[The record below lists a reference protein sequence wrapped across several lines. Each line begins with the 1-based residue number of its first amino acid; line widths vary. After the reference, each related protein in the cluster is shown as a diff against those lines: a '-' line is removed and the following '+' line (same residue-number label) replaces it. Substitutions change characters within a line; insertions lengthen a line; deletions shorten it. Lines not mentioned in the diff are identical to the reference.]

1 MSPERNIFGYA
12 AAFLLI
18 SAFCFW
24 GLSCGD
30 PHYSPKPRTYPR
42 IDFPER
48 KYEAYSRLS
57 CPFSFQKPVYAEVLL
72 DSTYFDEKAPSD
84 CWFNLN
90 FQGLNANLYCS
101 YQALATKSDL
111 EKYINESFRLVRE
124 HHIKADY
131 IDELPYSRDNRVFG
145 VMFNLEGPSASSFQ
159 FYLTDSSRHFLRG
172 SLYFNTQ
179 VRPDS
184 LAPFYEFLKYDILE
198 IVNSLEWK
206 D

>member
-184 LAPFYEFLKYDILE
+184 LAPFKEILKYDILE

>member
-1 MSPERNIFGYA
+1 MIPKMPAVPQIFY
-12 AAFLLI
+12 FLLLAI
-18 SAFCFW
+18 LCC
-24 GLSCGD
+24 LNCSCGD

-48 KYEAYSRLS
+48 KYEVYSRES

-90 FQGLNANLYCS
+90 FPDLNANLFCS
-101 YQALATKSDL
+101 YQPLANKMDL

-131 IDELPYSRDNRVFG
+131 IDEFPYSRDNQVFG

-159 FYLTDSSRHFLRG
+159 FYVTDSARHFLRG

-179 VRPDS
+179 IRPDS

-206 D
+206 K